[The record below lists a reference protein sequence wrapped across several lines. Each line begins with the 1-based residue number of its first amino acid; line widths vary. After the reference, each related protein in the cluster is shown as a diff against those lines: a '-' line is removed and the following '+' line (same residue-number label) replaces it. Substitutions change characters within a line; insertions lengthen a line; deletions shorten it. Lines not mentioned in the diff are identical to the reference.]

1 MGINFK
7 PYVPV
12 KSEFVN
18 FIFKVKCLILNFAI
32 FDTFN
37 MLGRYLTELCS

>member
-1 MGINFK
+1 MGIHFK
-7 PYVPV
+7 PYVLV

-18 FIFKVKCLILNFAI
+18 LIFKVKYLTLNFAI

-37 MLGRYLTELCS
+37 MLGRFRTE